1 MSTRKNKYII
11 PNVQH
16 FSLDPRGAH
25 PDLTFQFKPTWQSL
39 CRKDVLAASE
49 YEPYVTL
56 PRVLIP
62 VPGHPLRPPKM
73 RYGWIANTDALV
85 ELAKE
90 LDCVEMCA
98 PPVTYSDE
106 SDDEDLDE
114 EERQTVI
121 KEKYDNSTPVQ
132 AILTSRYNPDKFPSE
147 SEGQY
152 MARRAGWD
160 VFWTFDRVVDI
171 VKEEELAARG
181 ALDLTLVL
189 FHKSTPFM
197 ISAFT
202 NYDLT
207 SKRLPSVDDLDKLA
221 RRLGLQGKAQ
231 WFLDSLDWRW
241 HDNGQPY

>member
-1 MSTRKNKYII
+1 MSARKNKYIT

-49 YEPYVTL
+49 YEPYMTL

-73 RYGWIANTDALV
+73 RYGWIANEEVLV
-85 ELAKE
+85 EIAKE
-90 LDCVEMCA
+90 LDCAVLCA
-98 PPVTYSDE
+98 PATFSDG
-106 SDDEDLDE
+106 SDDEDLDDDE
-114 EERQTVI
+114 EEVV
-121 KEKYDNSTPVQ
+121 KEEYNNSTPVQ
-132 AILTSRYNPDKFPSE
+132 AILTSRYKPDKFPNE
-147 SEGQY
+147 SDGHY
-152 MARRAGWD
+152 VARRAGWE
-160 VFWTFDRVVDI
+160 VFRTFQRVVNI
-171 VKEEELAARG
+171 VRSEELAARG
-181 ALDLTLVL
+181 TLALSLTL
-189 FHKSTPFM
+189 FRNSTPFM

-207 SKRLPSVDDLDKLA
+207 SKRLPSVDDLDMLA
-221 RRLGLQGKAQ
+221 RRLGLQGDAQ